1 MPTITSLSGAFTQ
14 LLPATLTRISLTPS
28 GGQADGFSG
37 FFDSTSAQVFS
48 GDGRRIVFETQATN
62 IVPGDANGASLDA
75 VARELFSGATTRV
88 SLSAS
93 GAQASA
99 TQSATLSADGR
110 YVFFAS
116 SDSSVVPNDT
126 NASFDIFRRDLLTG
140 AVVRA
145 TTRSRRPDRFD
156 DSTIFSTSADG
167 RYVVFASAATTLVAG
182 DTNAQIDVFR
192 KDLVTGA
199 VERVSTATGGAQ
211 ATGGV
216 SIVPSISAD
225 GRYVV
230 FQSSATNLVTGD
242 TNGVAD
248 IFSQRHGCRA
258 PPPRRTTA
266 SQSGHGWSQVNARI
280 SADGR

>member
-1 MPTITSLSGAFTQ
+1 M
-14 LLPATLTRISLTPS
+14 R
-28 GGQADGFSG
+28 D
-37 FFDSTSAQVFS
+37 
-48 GDGRRIVFETQATN
+48 
-62 IVPGDANGASLDA
+62 
-75 VARELFSGATTRV
+75 LFSGATTRV

-93 GAQASA
+93 GAQAGG

-126 NASFDIFRRDLLTG
+126 NASSDIFRRDLLTG

-145 TTRSRRPDRFD
+145 TTDGAGGQIASMN
-156 DSTIFSTSADG
+156 TTAFSTSADG

-211 ATGGV
+211 ATGAG
-216 SIVPSISAD
+216 STIPSISAD

-242 TNGVAD
+242 TNGAAD
-248 IFSQRHGCRA
+248 IFLKDMVTGV
-258 PPPRRTTA
+258 TTRVSTNAVGGQATGA
-266 SQSGHGWSQVNARI
+266 SSDTRI
-280 SADGR
+280 SADGRFVTFQSNATNLVSGDTNALGDIFRKDLLTGAIVRVNTDSGGAEATGGVSNVARVSRRRAFRRFQERRHQSRDR